1 MTRTVDRFEG
11 RILGAGSTSGVR
23 VVVGLWDHSPL
34 GSFADVMLADANH
47 RRLLLAPNPEVA
59 DYVAL
64 TYQFDEVVIG
74 HVAVDA
80 GEQKWRVQAP
90 DLDVVFDLGGRT
102 PTGRFLGL
110 LPRSVATSRALAI
123 VADPV
128 ARRIHPGVRT
138 VGSAGNGRRE
148 FYGAIDQRAV
158 VGLRGSWHG
167 ADLGQL
173 AKVWPP
179 PDFGF
184 SSTPASPS
192 VTTVTTTVTVDGNS

>member
-1 MTRTVDRFEG
+1 MSRTVDRFHG

-47 RRLLLAPNPEVA
+47 RRLLLAPSPEVA

-74 HVAVDA
+74 TVDVEA
-80 GEQKWRVQAP
+80 AARRWVVRAP
-90 DLDVVFDLGGRT
+90 DLKVTFDLGSRT
-102 PTGRFLGL
+102 ATGRFLGL
-110 LPRSVATSRALAI
+110 LPRPVATSRALAV

-128 ARRIHPGVRT
+128 ARRVHPGVRT
-138 VGSAGNGRRE
+138 VGTAGNGRRE
-148 FYGAIDQRAV
+148 FYGATDQRTV
-158 VGLRGSWHG
+158 VGLHGTWHA
-167 ADLGQL
+167 ADLGELTQ
-173 AKVWPP
+173 VWPP

-184 SSTPASPS
+184 SSTPAAPS
-192 VTTVTTTVTVDGNS
+192 VTTVTTTVTIPA